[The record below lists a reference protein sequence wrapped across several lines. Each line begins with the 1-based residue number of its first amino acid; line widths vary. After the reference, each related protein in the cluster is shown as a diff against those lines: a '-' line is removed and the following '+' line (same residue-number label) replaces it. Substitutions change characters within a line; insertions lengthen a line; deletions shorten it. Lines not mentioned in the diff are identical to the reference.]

1 MKIGFKSASVIL
13 CLLLV
18 LLTVDAAQQPD
29 RKPPQVS
36 GLTTESI
43 DTIQPTPGATA
54 AGVKRSPA
62 GIETIQ
68 RSVSEED
75 EQKQKAEQEWNERLS
90 TAQDKLRE
98 LERRADN
105 AELEITRLRNA
116 QFSTSPKDT
125 NTDADINAR
134 VAELAGQVRTLREQ
148 AKNAQAEVDALKREG
163 EEKKYKRAEGSA
175 KLSDGS
181 PNVSYYQSR
190 IAELRQELS
199 AADTRIQVIQLRI
212 NDLSTRI
219 RKNSGGD
226 GGGGDVFALRR
237 LKTSLQE
244 EQKNLA
250 EAQAKKAEAIGKIE
264 ELRRQ
269 AALAGVNPGDLR

>member
-1 MKIGFKSASVIL
+1 MKIRIKSASVIL

-29 RKPPQVS
+29 PKPPRVS
-36 GLTTESI
+36 GLATESI
-43 DTIQPTPGATA
+43 DTIQPMPGATA

-62 GIETIQ
+62 GTETIQ

-75 EQKQKAEQEWNERLS
+75 ERKQKAEQEWNERLS

-116 QFSTSPKDT
+116 QFSSAPKDT

-148 AKNAQAEVDALKREG
+148 AKNAQAEVDALKHEG

-226 GGGGDVFALRR
+226 GSDVFALRR

-269 AALAGVNPGDLR
+269 AALAGVSPGDLR